1 MAKTIF
7 CIGNGESRSPVDL
20 IKLRPQGKIYGCNG
34 LYRDFTPDVL
44 CSVDGQMMH
53 EIYHSGYGDNNEL
66 WLRDWNPIPGVTY
79 NMVVYANLTPSEIEI
94 AKKNFKVYQNE
105 RGDRQEFVFHGSSIS
120 GKVGIIRRIAGGEQ
134 IESKQI
140 NHTGCYISWVNP
152 DDKSH
157 TYSEIGKDRGWSCGP
172 TSALV
177 AIHQNEDLEELYMI
191 GHDLK
196 SFDDHVNNMYKS
208 TQNYADAKNKPIPD
222 VNWVNQWKELM
233 VENPKIK
240 FIKVNPRGVK
250 GGDPVNSVVPE
261 WVVKNLEYI
270 NFDELNKR
278 FNCVS
283 GLTNGQ

>member
-20 IKLRPQGKIYGCNG
+20 IKLKSQGKIYGCNG

-53 EIYHSGYGDNNEL
+53 EIYHSGYGDKNEL

-79 NMVVYANLTPSEIEI
+79 NLVVYANLSPSEIEI
-94 AKKNFKVYQNE
+94 AKKNFKVYQNKK
-105 RGDRQEFVFHGSSIS
+105 GDRQEFVFHGSNIS
-120 GKVGIIRRIAGGEQ
+120 GKVGIIRRIQGGEQ

-140 NHTGCYISWVNP
+140 DHSGTYISWVNP

-172 TSALV
+172 TSGLV
-177 AIHQNEDLEELYMI
+177 AIHQNKDLEELYMI

-196 SFDDHVNNMYKS
+196 SFDDHINNMYKS
-208 TQNYADAKNKPIPD
+208 TQNYGDERNKPIPD

-233 VENPKIK
+233 TENPKIK
-240 FIKVNPRGVK
+240 FIKVNPRGIK
-250 GGDPVNSVVPE
+250 GGDPVNTVVPE
-261 WVVKNLEYI
+261 WTVKNIDYI

-278 FNCVS
+278 FGCVL
-283 GLTNGQ
+283 GLTDSQ

>member
-7 CIGNGESRSPVDL
+7 CIGNGESRSPIDL

-53 EIYHSGYGDNNEL
+53 EIYHSGYADKNEL

-79 NMVVYANLTPSEIEI
+79 NLVVYANLSPSEIEI

-105 RGDRQEFVFHGSSIS
+105 RGDRQEFVFHGSAIS
-120 GKVGIIRRIAGGEQ
+120 GQVGIIKRIAGGEQ
-134 IESKQI
+134 IEKKQI
-140 NHTGCYISWVNP
+140 NHTGCFISWVNP

-157 TYSEIGKDRGWSCGP
+157 TYSEIDKDRGWSCGP

-177 AIHQNEDLEELYMI
+177 AIHQNKDLEELYMI

-233 VENPKIK
+233 IENPKIK
-240 FIKVNPRGVK
+240 FIKVNPRGIK
-250 GGDPVNSVVPE
+250 GGDPVNNMVPE
-261 WVVKNLEYI
+261 WTVKNVDYI

-278 FNCVS
+278 FSCVS

>member
-7 CIGNGESRSPVDL
+7 CIGNGESRSPIDL

-53 EIYHSGYGDNNEL
+53 EIYHSGYADKNEL

-79 NMVVYANLTPSEIEI
+79 NLVVYANLSSSEIEI

-105 RGDRQEFVFHGSSIS
+105 RGDRQEFVFHGSAIS
-120 GKVGIIRRIAGGEQ
+120 GQVGIIKRIAGGEQ
-134 IESKQI
+134 IEKKQI
-140 NHTGCYISWVNP
+140 NHTGCFISWVNP

-157 TYSEIGKDRGWSCGP
+157 TYSEIDKDRGWSCGP

-177 AIHQNEDLEELYMI
+177 AIHQNKDLEELYMI

-196 SFDDHVNNMYKS
+196 SFDDHINNMYKS

-222 VNWVNQWKELM
+222 VNGVNQWKELM
-233 VENPKIK
+233 IENPKIK
-240 FIKVNPRGVK
+240 FIKVNPRGIR
-250 GGDPVNSVVPE
+250 GSDPVNNMVPE
-261 WVVKNLEYI
+261 WTVKNIDYI

-278 FNCVS
+278 FSCVS
-283 GLTNGQ
+283 GLTDSQ

>member
-7 CIGNGESRSPVDL
+7 CIGNGESRSPIDL

-53 EIYHSGYGDNNEL
+53 EIYHSGYADKNEL

-79 NMVVYANLTPSEIEI
+79 NLVVYANLSSSEIEI

-105 RGDRQEFVFHGSSIS
+105 RGDRQEFVFHGSAIS
-120 GKVGIIRRIAGGEQ
+120 GQVGIIRRIAGGEQ
-134 IESKQI
+134 IEKKQI
-140 NHTGCYISWVNP
+140 NHTGCFISWVNP

-157 TYSEIGKDRGWSCGP
+157 TYSEIDKDRGWSCGP

-177 AIHQNEDLEELYMI
+177 AIHQNKDLEELYMI

-233 VENPKIK
+233 TENPKIK
-240 FIKVNPRGVK
+240 FIKVNPRGIR
-250 GGDPVNSVVPE
+250 GGDPVNNMVPE
-261 WVVKNLEYI
+261 WTVKNIDYI

-278 FNCVS
+278 FSCVS
-283 GLTNGQ
+283 GLTDSQ

>member
-7 CIGNGESRSPVDL
+7 CIGNGESRSPIDL

-53 EIYHSGYGDNNEL
+53 EIYHSGYADKNEL

-79 NMVVYANLTPSEIEI
+79 NLVVYANLSPSEIEI

-105 RGDRQEFVFHGSSIS
+105 RGDRQEFVFHGSAIS
-120 GKVGIIRRIAGGEQ
+120 GQVGIIKRIAGGEQ
-134 IESKQI
+134 IEKKQI
-140 NHTGCYISWVNP
+140 NHTGCFISWVNP

-157 TYSEIGKDRGWSCGP
+157 TYSEIDKDRGWSCGP

-177 AIHQNEDLEELYMI
+177 AIHQNKDLEELYMI

-196 SFDDHVNNMYKS
+196 SFDDHINNMYKS

-233 VENPKIK
+233 IENPKIK
-240 FIKVNPRGVK
+240 FIKVNPRGIR
-250 GGDPVNSVVPE
+250 GGDPVNNMVPE
-261 WVVKNLEYI
+261 WTAKNIDYI

-278 FNCVS
+278 FSCVS
-283 GLTNGQ
+283 GLTDSQ

>member
-7 CIGNGESRSPVDL
+7 CIGNGESRSPIDF

-53 EIYHSGYGDNNEL
+53 EIYHSGYGDKNEL

-79 NMVVYANLTPSEIEI
+79 NLVVYANLSPSQIEI

-105 RGDRQEFVFHGSSIS
+105 RGDRQEFVFHGSNIS
-120 GKVGIIRRIAGGEQ
+120 GKVGIIRRIQGGEQ

-140 NHTGCYISWVNP
+140 NHSGTYISWVNP
-152 DDKSH
+152 NDKSH

-177 AIHQNEDLEELYMI
+177 AIHQNKDLEELYMI

-196 SFDDHVNNMYKS
+196 SFDNYVNNMYKS

>member
-7 CIGNGESRSPVDL
+7 CIGNGESRSPIDL

-53 EIYHSGYGDNNEL
+53 EIYHSGYADKNEL

-79 NMVVYANLTPSEIEI
+79 NLVVYANLSPSEIEI

-105 RGDRQEFVFHGSSIS
+105 RGDRQEFVFHGSAIS
-120 GKVGIIRRIAGGEQ
+120 GQVGIIKRIAGGEQ
-134 IESKQI
+134 IEKKQI
-140 NHTGCYISWVNP
+140 NHTGCFISWVNP

-157 TYSEIGKDRGWSCGP
+157 TYSEIDKDRGWSCGP

-177 AIHQNEDLEELYMI
+177 AIHQNKDLEELYMI

-233 VENPKIK
+233 IENPKIK
-240 FIKVNPRGVK
+240 FIKVNPRGIR
-250 GGDPVNSVVPE
+250 GGDPVNSMVPE
-261 WVVKNLEYI
+261 WTVKNIDYI
-270 NFDELNKR
+270 DFDELNKR
-278 FNCVS
+278 FSCVS
-283 GLTNGQ
+283 GLTDSQ

>member
-1 MAKTIF
+1 MKRVF
-7 CIGNGESRSPVDL
+7 CIGNGESRSPIDL

-53 EIYHSGYGDNNEL
+53 EIYHSGYADENEL

-79 NMVVYANLTPSEIEI
+79 NLVVYANLSPSEIEI

-105 RGDRQEFVFHGSSIS
+105 KGDRQEFVFHGSAIS
-120 GKVGIIRRIAGGEQ
+120 GQVGIIRRIAGGEQ
-134 IESKQI
+134 IEKKQI
-140 NHTGCYISWVNP
+140 NHTGCFISWVNP

-157 TYSEIGKDRGWSCGP
+157 TYSEIDKDRGWSCGP

-177 AIHQNEDLEELYMI
+177 AIHQNKDLEELYMI

-196 SFDDHVNNMYKS
+196 SFDDHINNMYKS

-233 VENPKIK
+233 IENPKIK
-240 FIKVNPRGVK
+240 FIKVNPRGIR
-250 GGDPVNSVVPE
+250 GGDPVNNMVPE
-261 WVVKNLEYI
+261 WTVKNIDYI

-278 FNCVS
+278 FSCVS
-283 GLTNGQ
+283 GLTDSQ

>member
-20 IKLRPQGKIYGCNG
+20 IKLKSQGKIYGCNG

-53 EIYHSGYGDNNEL
+53 EIYHSGYGDKNEL
-66 WLRDWNPIPGVTY
+66 CLRDWNPIPGVTY
-79 NMVVYANLTPSEIEI
+79 NLVVYANLSPSEIEI
-94 AKKNFKVYQNE
+94 AKKNFKIYQNE
-105 RGDRQEFVFHGSSIS
+105 RGDRQEFVFHGSNIS
-120 GKVGIIRRIAGGEQ
+120 GKVGIIRRIQGGEQ

-140 NHTGCYISWVNP
+140 DHSGTYISWVNP

-172 TSALV
+172 TSGLV
-177 AIHQNEDLEELYMI
+177 AIHQNKDLEELYMI

-196 SFDDHVNNMYKS
+196 SFDDKINNMYKS
-208 TQNYADAKNKPIPD
+208 TQNYGDERNKPIPD

-233 VENPKIK
+233 MENPKIK
-240 FIKVNPRGVK
+240 FIKVNPRGIK
-250 GGDPVNSVVPE
+250 GGDPVNNMVPE
-261 WVVKNLEYI
+261 WTVKNIDYI

>member
-7 CIGNGESRSPVDL
+7 CIGNGESRSPIDL

-53 EIYHSGYGDNNEL
+53 EIYHSGYADENEL

-79 NMVVYANLTPSEIEI
+79 NLVVYANLSPSEIEI

-105 RGDRQEFVFHGSSIS
+105 KGDRQEFVFHGSAIS
-120 GKVGIIRRIAGGEQ
+120 GQVGIIRRIAGGEQ
-134 IESKQI
+134 IEKKQI
-140 NHTGCYISWVNP
+140 NHTGCFISWVNP

-157 TYSEIGKDRGWSCGP
+157 TYSEIDKDRGWSCGP

-177 AIHQNEDLEELYMI
+177 AIHQNKDLEELYMI
-191 GHDLK
+191 GNDLK
-196 SFDDHVNNMYKS
+196 SFDDHINNMYKS

-233 VENPKIK
+233 IENPKIK
-240 FIKVNPRGVK
+240 FIKVNPRGIR
-250 GGDPVNSVVPE
+250 GGDPVNNMVPE
-261 WVVKNLEYI
+261 WTVKNIDYI

-278 FNCVS
+278 FSCVS
-283 GLTNGQ
+283 GLTDSQ

>member
-7 CIGNGESRSPVDL
+7 CIGNGESRSPIDL

-53 EIYHSGYGDNNEL
+53 EIYHSGYADKNEL

-79 NMVVYANLTPSEIEI
+79 NLVVYANLSSSEIEI

-105 RGDRQEFVFHGSSIS
+105 KGDRQEFVFHGSAIS
-120 GKVGIIRRIAGGEQ
+120 GQVGIIRRIAGGEQ
-134 IESKQI
+134 IEKKQI
-140 NHTGCYISWVNP
+140 NHTGCFISWVNP

-157 TYSEIGKDRGWSCGP
+157 TYSEIDKDRGWSCGP

-177 AIHQNEDLEELYMI
+177 AIHQNKDLEELYMI

-233 VENPKIK
+233 IENPKIK
-240 FIKVNPRGVK
+240 FIKVNPRGIR
-250 GGDPVNSVVPE
+250 GGDPVNNMVPE
-261 WVVKNLEYI
+261 WTVKNIDYI

-278 FNCVS
+278 FSCVS
-283 GLTNGQ
+283 GLTDSQ

>member
-7 CIGNGESRSPVDL
+7 CIGNGQSRAPVDL

-53 EIYHSGYGDNNEL
+53 EIYHSGYGDKNEL

-79 NMVVYANLTPSEIEI
+79 NLVVYANLSPSEIEI
-94 AKKNFKVYQNE
+94 AKKNFKIYQNDT
-105 RGDRQEFVFHGSSIS
+105 GDRQEFVFHGSNIS
-120 GKVGIIRRIAGGEQ
+120 GKVGIIRRIQGGEQ

-140 NHTGCYISWVNP
+140 DHSGTYISWVNP
-152 DDKSH
+152 NDKSH

-172 TSALV
+172 TSGLV
-177 AIHQNEDLEELYMI
+177 AIHQNKDLEELYMI

-196 SFDDHVNNMYKS
+196 SFDDKINNMYKS
-208 TQNYADAKNKPIPD
+208 TQNYGDERNKPIPD

-233 VENPKIK
+233 MENPKIK
-240 FIKVNPRGVK
+240 FIKVNPKGIK
-250 GGDPVNSVVPE
+250 GGDPVNTTVSE
-261 WVVKNLEYI
+261 WTVKNLDYI
-270 NFDELNKR
+270 NFDEFNNK